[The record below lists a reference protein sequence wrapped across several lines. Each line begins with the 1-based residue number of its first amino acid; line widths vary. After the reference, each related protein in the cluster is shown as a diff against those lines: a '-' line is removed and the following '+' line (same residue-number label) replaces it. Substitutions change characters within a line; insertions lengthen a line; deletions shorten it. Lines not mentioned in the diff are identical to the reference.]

1 MSCRRKETFFTKVL
15 VNERVCGTVIDS
27 SIWINMAST
36 YLVEK
41 LNLPTFPH
49 PKPYKFRWSTE
60 SEAFEVTEQVI
71 ISFTI
76 GKYSDKVVCDV
87 APLLTC
93 HLQLGQLWELSENG
107 FYDSYTKAYHL
118 CKKGKKFKVIPLP
131 QHQIN
136 EERLEIQR
144 KFLQWN
150 KGDKQSGKSHQDEN
164 CNGFDHSPRK
174 REKRERYQENL
185 FCHV

>member
-1 MSCRRKETFFTKVL
+1 
-15 VNERVCGTVIDS
+15 
-27 SIWINMAST
+27 MAST

-41 LNLPTFPH
+41 LNLPTLPH
-49 PKPYKFRWSTE
+49 PKPYKFQWSTE
-60 SEAFEVTEQVI
+60 SEAFKVTEKVN

-93 HLQLGQLWELSENG
+93 HLQLGQLWELSKNG

-118 CKKGKKFKVIPLP
+118 CKKGKKFKFLSLP

-136 EERLEIQR
+136 EEKSEIQR
-144 KFLQWN
+144 KFFQWN
-150 KGDKQSGKSHQDEN
+150 KGKKQSGKNHQDEKIVKV
-164 CNGFDHSPRK
+164 STVVQEKERK
-174 REKRERYQENL
+174 ERDIKRIYFLMLNL
-185 FCHV
+185 DLSLSSFLSCVQPFKGVIMMH